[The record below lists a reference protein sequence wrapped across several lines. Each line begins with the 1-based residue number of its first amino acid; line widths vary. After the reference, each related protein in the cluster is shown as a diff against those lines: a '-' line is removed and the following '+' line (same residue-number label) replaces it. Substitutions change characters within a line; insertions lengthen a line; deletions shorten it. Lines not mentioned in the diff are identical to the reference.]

1 MRSNKNNATRF
12 LLRRNLFIGI
22 IVFLA
27 AFYMMPFWG
36 LSHIPNEKEMLAAAD
51 LAAPEV
57 MTERLTQ
64 IVSEEVMTRPLNL
77 ELMVILYGGL
87 GFLTAMMLMRHQFS
101 RRQSMLHAALPD
113 KRESDFLRR
122 CVGYVVLCL
131 VPILINFILYL
142 LVVALNG
149 LLGYVEW
156 NVLLPKFGM
165 LLVINFYG
173 FAMGVLASVLT
184 GTYWAA
190 LLAGAMMVI
199 GVECTSYLWYD
210 LAGRYLHTLV
220 KDSYTDALLRFSP
233 AYSLY
238 KTFYKPTEFACW
250 PGVAASVLALV
261 LSFVLYRIR
270 KTERAEHT
278 LAFAPLHSLMGFVLP
293 LTGGTLLGMIVMMS
307 FGSEISLIGGM
318 IVGAVLTFLICRI
331 VFNQRFCGIL
341 KQWYLPAA
349 SAAVLVLGVVVLHN
363 DMLGYDRFL
372 PDREKLTAI
381 TYQPRSY
388 DSSEI
393 ITLASDEALD
403 AAYEWCELM
412 YGEVNSYENGL
423 VAGSSAFSGSDVVIT
438 YQMGDRK
445 VHRLYPN
452 RTMRNEAQD
461 SLRRI
466 VESDDYRQSFIAEY
480 HLDTGSVTR
489 MYINTLS
496 PMMEDDMFF
505 ERFGNANRSFVREKD
520 GETMDA
526 LLSALKWD
534 ILNRTLDERQ
544 KDAILSVDLSI
555 EIPGSRGTP
564 YKQLDIYP
572 GDMNVLRVLFGSKAE
587 EMVQYI
593 TGGYADSEDI
603 VVLKVDF
610 AYTRKEMSEQDVNLR
625 DAIKSV
631 TLAASAEQA
640 KEWIGH
646 SQNTSA
652 KNYYYEP
659 YIEEDPY
666 QRLYVYRMSTV
677 QKYSG
682 SYGYEVP
689 EDKTKLYEES
699 MIPNEDVL
707 DYVGVNR
714 NK

>member
-1 MRSNKNNATRF
+1 MRSNKKSATRF
-12 LLRRNLFIGI
+12 LLSRNLFIGV
-22 IVFLA
+22 IVFLV

-36 LSHIPNEKEMLAAAD
+36 LSHIPNEKEMLAEMD
-51 LAAPEV
+51 LAAPEIIE
-57 MTERLTQ
+57 ERFNQT
-64 IVSEEVMTRPLNL
+64 VSVEVMTRPLNL

-122 CVGYVVLCL
+122 CVGYVALCL
-131 VPILINFILYL
+131 VPILINFMLYL

-149 LLGYVEW
+149 LLEYVEW
-156 NVLLPKFGM
+156 SVLLPKFGM

-238 KTFYKPTEFACW
+238 KTFYKPTEFSCW
-250 PGVAASVLALV
+250 PGVVVSVLALA
-261 LSFVLYRIR
+261 LSLMLYRIR

-293 LTGGTLLGMIVMMS
+293 LTGGTLLGMTVMMS
-307 FGSEISLIGGM
+307 FGTESSLIIGM
-318 IVGAVLTFLICRI
+318 ILGALLTFWVCRM
-331 VFNQRFCGIL
+331 VFSQRFCGIL

-349 SAAVLVLGVVVLHN
+349 SAAVLVLGVVVLHH
-363 DMLGYDRFL
+363 DLLGFDRFL
-372 PDREKLTAI
+372 PDRGKLTAI

-393 ITLASDEALD
+393 ITLTSDDALD
-403 AAYEWCELM
+403 AAFAWCELM
-412 YGEVNSYENGL
+412 HGEVNSYENGL
-423 VAGSSAFSGSDVVIT
+423 VEGSSAFSGSDVVIT

-445 VHRLYPN
+445 VHRHYPN
-452 RTMRNEAQD
+452 RKMRNDAQD

-480 HLDTGSVTR
+480 HLDTGYVTR
-489 MYINTLS
+489 VHINTQS
-496 PMMEDDMFF
+496 PMLEDEAFF
-505 ERFGNANRSFVREKD
+505 VEFGNANRSLDREKD
-520 GETMDA
+520 SETMDK
-526 LLSALKWD
+526 LLSALKKD

-544 KDAILSVDLSI
+544 KDAILSVSLNI
-555 EIPGSRGTP
+555 GIPDSNGTL
-564 YKQLDIYP
+564 YKQLEIYP
-572 GDMNVLRVLFGSKAE
+572 DDKNALSILFGSKADE
-587 EMVQYI
+587 IVQYV
-593 TGGYADSEDI
+593 TGGYADNEDI
-603 VVLKVDF
+603 VVLKVDY
-610 AYTRKEMSEQDVNLR
+610 AYTRKEMGEQSVSLR
-625 DAIKSV
+625 EAVKSV

-640 KEWIGH
+640 KAWIAH

-652 KNYYYEP
+652 KNYYYKP
-659 YIEEDPY
+659 YIEEAPY
-666 QRLYVYRMSTV
+666 QRLYIYRMSDV

-682 SYGYEVP
+682 SYGYVVP

-699 MIPNEDVL
+699 MIPNEGVL
-707 DYVGVNR
+707 DYVGEN
-714 NK
+714 

>member
-1 MRSNKNNATRF
+1 MRSNKKSATRF
-12 LLRRNLFIGI
+12 LLSRNLFIGV

-36 LSHIPNEKEMLAAAD
+36 LSHIPNEKETLAAMD

-57 MTERLTQ
+57 ITERFTQ
-64 IVSEEVMTRPLNL
+64 AVSVEVMTRPLNL

-113 KRESDFLRR
+113 KRERDFLRR
-122 CVGYVVLCL
+122 CIGYVALCL
-131 VPILINFILYL
+131 VPILINFVLYL

-238 KTFYKPTEFACW
+238 KIFYKPTEFACW
-250 PGVAASVLALV
+250 PGVVVSVLALA

-278 LAFAPLHSLMGFVLP
+278 LAFAPLHNLMGFVLP

-307 FGSEISLIGGM
+307 FGTEISLIGGM
-318 IVGAVLTFLICRI
+318 ITGAVLTFLICRI

-363 DMLGYDRFL
+363 DLLGFDRFL

-393 ITLASDEALD
+393 ITLTSDETLD

-412 YGEVNSYENGL
+412 HGEVNSYENGL

-445 VHRLYPN
+445 VHRHYPN
-452 RTMRNEAQD
+452 RKMRNEAQD

-466 VESDDYRQSFIAEY
+466 VESDDYRQSIISEY
-480 HLDTGSVTR
+480 HLDTGYVTR
-489 MYINTLS
+489 VHINTES
-496 PMMEDDMFF
+496 PMLEDEAFF
-505 ERFGNANRSFVREKD
+505 VRFGHANRSYDREKD
-520 GETMDA
+520 GDA
-526 LLSALKWD
+526 MNTLLNALKWD
-534 ILNRTLDERQ
+534 ILDRTLEERQ
-544 KDAILSVDLSI
+544 QDALLNISLNI
-555 EIPGSRGTP
+555 GIPGSNGTL

-572 GDMNVLRVLFGSKAE
+572 GDMNVLKALFGSDAQ
-587 EMVQYI
+587 EMVQYMA
-593 TGGYADSEDI
+593 GGYADSEDI
-603 VVLKVDF
+603 AVLKVDY
-610 AYTRKEMSEQDVNLR
+610 AYTRKEMSEKSVSPR
-625 DAIKSV
+625 EAIKSI

-640 KEWIGH
+640 KEWIAY
-646 SQNTSA
+646 SQNTAA

-699 MIPNEDVL
+699 MIPNENVL
-707 DYVGVNR
+707 DYVGVN
-714 NK
+714 

>member
-1 MRSNKNNATRF
+1 MRSNKKSATRF
-12 LLRRNLFIGI
+12 LLGRNLFIGV

-36 LSHIPNEKEMLAAAD
+36 LSHIPNEKEMLTAMD
-51 LAAPEV
+51 FAAPE
-57 MTERLTQ
+57 MIAERFTQ
-64 IVSEEVMTRPLNL
+64 TVSVEVMTMPLNL

-113 KRESDFLRR
+113 KRGSDFLRR

-131 VPILINFILYL
+131 LPILINFMLYL

-149 LLGYVEW
+149 LLEYIEW

-250 PGVAASVLALV
+250 PGVIASVFALA

-278 LAFAPLHSLMGFVLP
+278 LAFTPLHNLLGFALP
-293 LTGGTLLGMIVMMS
+293 LTGGTLLGMVVMMS
-307 FGSEISLIGGM
+307 FRTEISLICGM
-318 IVGAVLTFLICRI
+318 IAGAVLTFLICRI

-341 KQWYLPAA
+341 KQWYLPTA
-349 SAAVLVLGVVVLHN
+349 SAAVLVLGVLALHN
-363 DMLGYDRFL
+363 DLLGYDRFL
-372 PDREKLTAI
+372 PNREKLTAI

-388 DSSEI
+388 DTGEI
-393 ITLASDEALD
+393 ITLTSDDALD
-403 AAYEWCELM
+403 AAYTWCELM
-412 YGEVNSYENGL
+412 HGEVNSYENGL
-423 VAGSSAFSGSDVVIT
+423 VEGSSAFSGSDVVIT
-438 YQMGDRK
+438 YQMGNRK
-445 VHRLYPN
+445 VHRHYPN
-452 RTMRNEAQD
+452 RKMRNEAQD

-466 VESDDYRQSFIAEY
+466 MESDDYRQSIISEY
-480 HLDTGSVTR
+480 HLDTGSVAR
-489 MYINTLS
+489 IYVNTQN
-496 PMMEDDMFF
+496 PMMENDMFF
-505 ERFGNANRSFVREKD
+505 ERFGHASRSFDREKD
-520 GETMDA
+520 DEMMKA
-526 LLSALKWD
+526 LLNALTQD

-544 KDAILSVDLSI
+544 QDAFLSI
-555 EIPGSRGTP
+555 SLNIEVPGSRETR
-564 YKQLDIYP
+564 YKQLSIHP
-572 GDMNVLRVLFGSKAE
+572 GDTNVLNVLFGSDAE
-587 EMVQYI
+587 EMVHYM
-593 TGGYADSEDI
+593 TGGYADNQDI
-603 VVLKVDF
+603 AVLKVDY
-610 AYTRKEMSEQDVNLR
+610 AYTRKEMGEQSVSLR

-640 KEWIGH
+640 KDWIAH
-646 SQNTSA
+646 SQDTSA
-652 KNYYYEP
+652 KNYYYKP

-677 QKYSG
+677 QKYSD

-689 EDKTKLYEES
+689 EDKTKLYEDS
-699 MIPNEDVL
+699 MIPNESSL
-707 DYVGVNR
+707 DYIGAN
-714 NK
+714 

>member
-1 MRSNKNNATRF
+1 MRSNKKSATRF
-12 LLRRNLFIGI
+12 LLKRNLFIGV

-27 AFYMMPFWG
+27 AFMMLPFWG
-36 LSHIPNEKEMLAAAD
+36 LSHIPNEKETLAAMD

-57 MTERLTQ
+57 IAERFTQ
-64 IVSEEVMTRPLNL
+64 AVSVEVMTRPLNL

-122 CVGYVVLCL
+122 CVGYALLCL
-131 VPILINFILYL
+131 VPILINFVLYL

-149 LLGYVEW
+149 LLEYVEW
-156 NVLLPKFGM
+156 SVLLPKFGM

-190 LLAGAMMVI
+190 LLAGAMLVI

-238 KTFYKPTEFACW
+238 KTFYKPAEFACW
-250 PGVAASVLALV
+250 PGVAASVLALA

-293 LTGGTLLGMIVMMS
+293 LTGGTLLGMVVMMS
-307 FGSEISLIGGM
+307 FGTEISLIGGM
-318 IVGAVLTFLICRI
+318 IAGAVLTSWVCRM

-349 SAAVLVLGVVVLHN
+349 SAAVLVLGVATLHH
-363 DMLGYDRFL
+363 DLLGFDRFL

-388 DSSEI
+388 DADEI

-403 AAYEWCELM
+403 AAYAWCGLM
-412 YGEVNSYENGL
+412 HGEVNGYEDGFG
-423 VAGSSAFSGSDVVIT
+423 AGNSIYSGSEVVIT
-438 YQMGDRK
+438 YQMGGRK
-445 VHRLYPN
+445 VHRRYPN
-452 RTMRNEAQD
+452 RTIRNEAQD

-466 VESDDYRQSFIAEY
+466 MESDDYRQSFISGY
-480 HLDTGSVTR
+480 HLDDGYVTR
-489 MYINTLS
+489 VYINTQS
-496 PMMEDDMFF
+496 PVMENEAFY
-505 ERFGNANRSFVREKD
+505 ERFGNANRNYEWEKD
-520 GETMDA
+520 AGEIKT
-526 LLSALKWD
+526 LFSALSWD

-544 KDAILSVDLSI
+544 KDAILNVGLTVETSDS
-555 EIPGSRGTP
+555 SGTL
-564 YKQLDIYP
+564 YKQLKIYP
-572 GDMNVLRVLFGSKAE
+572 GDMNVLKALFGSRAE
-587 EMVQYI
+587 EIVQYA

-603 VVLKVDF
+603 AVLKVDF
-610 AYTRKEMSEQDVNLR
+610 AYTRKEMSEESVDLR
-625 DAIKSV
+625 DAIQSV

-640 KEWIGH
+640 KTWIAH

-652 KNYYYEP
+652 KNYYYKP

-666 QRLYVYRMSTV
+666 QRLYIYRMSTV
-677 QKYSG
+677 EKYAD

-699 MIPNEDVL
+699 MIPNEWVL
-707 DYVGVNR
+707 DYVGAN
-714 NK
+714 

>member
-1 MRSNKNNATRF
+1 MRRNKKSATRF
-12 LLRRNLFIGI
+12 LLSRNLFIGVV
-22 IVFLA
+22 VFLA

-36 LSHIPNEKEMLAAAD
+36 LSHIPNEKETLAAMD

-57 MTERLTQ
+57 ITERFTQ
-64 IVSEEVMTRPLNL
+64 AVSVEVMTRPLNL

-101 RRQSMLHAALPD
+101 RRQNMLNAALPD

-122 CVGYVVLCL
+122 CIGYVALCL
-131 VPILINFILYL
+131 VPILINFVLYL

-190 LLAGAMMVI
+190 LLAGGVLI
-199 GVECTSYLWYD
+199 VGVEALAALWYW
-210 LAGRYLHTLV
+210 LGGRYLHTLV
-220 KDSYTDALLRFSP
+220 KDSFTDALLRFSP

-238 KTFYKPTEFACW
+238 KTFYKPAEFACW
-250 PGVAASVLALV
+250 PGAVVSMLALA
-261 LSFVLYRIR
+261 LSLVLYRIR
-270 KTERAEHT
+270 KTEKAEHT
-278 LAFAPLHSLMGFVLP
+278 LAFAPLHDMMGLTLP
-293 LTGGTLLGMIVMMS
+293 LLGGTFLGIVVKLS
-307 FGSEISLIGGM
+307 FVSEISLIAGM
-318 IVGAVLTFLICRI
+318 ILGAFLTFWVCAM

-349 SAAVLVLGVVVLHN
+349 SAAVLVLGVVVLHH
-363 DMLGYDRFL
+363 DLLGYDRFL

-388 DSSEI
+388 DTSEI
-393 ITLASDEALD
+393 ITLTSDEALD
-403 AAYEWCELM
+403 AAYAWCELM
-412 YGEVNSYENGL
+412 HGEVNSYENGPIE
-423 VAGSSAFSGSDVVIT
+423 GSSAFSGSDVVIT

-445 VHRLYPN
+445 VHRHYPN
-452 RTMRNEAQD
+452 RKMRNEAQD

-466 VESDDYRQSFIAEY
+466 VESDDYRQSIISEY

-489 MYINTLS
+489 MYVNTQN
-496 PMMEDDMFF
+496 PMMENDMFF
-505 ERFGNANRSFVREKD
+505 ERFGNANRSYDREKD
-520 GETMDA
+520 AETMDA
-526 LLSALKWD
+526 LLNALAKD

-544 KDAILSVDLSI
+544 QDAFLSISLNI
-555 EIPGSRGTP
+555 EIPGTRGTL
-564 YKQLDIYP
+564 YKQLDIHP
-572 GDMNVLRVLFGSKAE
+572 GDTNVLKVLFGSDAE
-587 EMVQYI
+587 EMVKYM
-593 TGGYADSEDI
+593 TGSYADSEDI
-603 VVLKVDF
+603 VDY
-610 AYTRKEMSEQDVNLR
+610 AYTRKEMSEQSVNLR
-625 DAIKSV
+625 DAIESV

-640 KEWIGH
+640 KEWIAH

-652 KNYYYEP
+652 KSYYYEP

-666 QRLYVYRMSTV
+666 QRLYIYRMSTV
-677 QKYSG
+677 EKYSG

-699 MIPNEDVL
+699 MIPNESVL
-707 DYVGVNR
+707 DYVGAN
-714 NK
+714 

>member
-1 MRSNKNNATRF
+1 MRSNKKSATRF
-12 LLRRNLFIGI
+12 LLSRNLFIGV
-22 IVFLA
+22 IVFLV

-57 MTERLTQ
+57 MAERFTRT
-64 IVSEEVMTRPLNL
+64 VSSEVMTDPLNL
-77 ELMVILYGGL
+77 EMMVILYGGL

-122 CVGYVVLCL
+122 CIGYVVLCL
-131 VPILINFILYL
+131 VPICINFLLYL
-142 LVVALNG
+142 LVVALSG
-149 LLGYVEW
+149 LIEYVEW
-156 NVLLPKFGM
+156 GVLLPKFGM

-238 KTFYKPTEFACW
+238 KTFYKPAEFACW
-250 PGVAASVLALV
+250 PGVAASVLALA

-293 LTGGTLLGMIVMMS
+293 LTGGTLLGMVVMLS
-307 FGSEISLIGGM
+307 FGTEISLIGGM
-318 IVGAVLTFLICRI
+318 VAGAFLTFWVCRM

-341 KQWYLPAA
+341 RHWYLPAA
-349 SAAVLVLGVVVLHN
+349 SAAVLVLGVVVLHH
-363 DMLGYDRFL
+363 DLLGFDRFL

-388 DSSEI
+388 DTSEI
-393 ITLASDEALD
+393 ITLTSDEALD
-403 AAYEWCELM
+403 AAYAWCELM
-412 YGEVNSYENGL
+412 HGEVNSYENGL
-423 VAGSSAFSGSDVVIT
+423 VEGSSAFSGSDVVIT

-445 VHRLYPN
+445 VHRHYPN
-452 RTMRNEAQD
+452 RKMRNDAQD

-466 VESDDYRQSFIAEY
+466 VESDDYRQSIISGY
-480 HLDTGSVTR
+480 HLDSGLVTR
-489 MYINTLS
+489 MYVNTQTPL
-496 PMMEDDMFF
+496 MENDMFF
-505 ERFGNANRSFVREKD
+505 ERFGHANRSFDREKD
-520 GETMDA
+520 GGEINT

-534 ILNRTLDERQ
+534 ILNRTLEERQ
-544 KDAILSVDLSI
+544 RDALLSIGFSI
-555 EIPGSRGTP
+555 EIPGSRETH
-564 YKQLDIYP
+564 YKQLKIYP
-572 GDMNVLRVLFGSKAE
+572 GDLNVLNVLFGTDAE
-587 EMVQYI
+587 EMVQYM

-610 AYTRKEMSEQDVNLR
+610 AYTRKEMSEESVNLR
-625 DAIKSV
+625 DAIQSV

-640 KEWIGH
+640 REWIAK

-652 KNYYYEP
+652 KNYYFMP
-659 YIEEDPY
+659 YVEEDPY
-666 QRLYVYRMSTV
+666 QRLYIYRMSTV
-677 QKYSG
+677 EKYAD

-689 EDKTKLYEES
+689 EEKTKLYEES
-699 MIPNEDVL
+699 MIPNEMVL
-707 DYVGVNR
+707 DYVGAN
-714 NK
+714 

>member
-1 MRSNKNNATRF
+1 MRSNKKSATRF
-12 LLRRNLFIGI
+12 LLKRNLFIGVA
-22 IVFLA
+22 VFLA
-27 AFYMMPFWG
+27 SFMMLPFWG
-36 LSHIPNEKEMLAAAD
+36 LSHIPSEKETLAAMD
-51 LAAPEV
+51 PAAPEV
-57 MTERLTQ
+57 IAERFTQ
-64 IVSEEVMTRPLNL
+64 AVSVEVMTRPLNL

-113 KRESDFLRR
+113 KRERDFLRR
-122 CVGYVVLCL
+122 CACYVVLCL
-131 VPILINFILYL
+131 VPILINFMLYL

-149 LLGYVEW
+149 LLEYVEW
-156 NVLLPKFGM
+156 SVLLPKFGM

-199 GVECTSYLWYD
+199 GVECTAYLWYD
-210 LAGRYLHTLV
+210 LASRYLHTLV
-220 KDSYTDALLRFSP
+220 KDSFTDALLRFSP

-250 PGVAASVLALV
+250 PGVVVSVLALA
-261 LSFVLYRIR
+261 LSLVLYRIR

-307 FGSEISLIGGM
+307 FGTETSLICGM
-318 IVGAVLTFLICRI
+318 IIGAVLTFLLCRI

-349 SAAVLVLGVVVLHN
+349 SSAVLVLGVALLHH
-363 DMLGYDRFL
+363 DLLGYDRFL

-381 TYQPRSY
+381 TYQPSGY
-388 DSSEI
+388 NSSEI
-393 ITLASDEALD
+393 ITLTSDEALD
-403 AAYEWCELM
+403 AAYAWCELM
-412 YGEVNSYENGL
+412 HGEVNSYENGL
-423 VAGSSAFSGSDVVIT
+423 VAGSSAFSGSDVVVT

-445 VHRLYPN
+445 VHRHYPN
-452 RTMRNEAQD
+452 RKMRNEAQD

-466 VESDDYRQSFIAEY
+466 VESDDYRQSIISEY
-480 HLDTGSVTR
+480 HLDSGAVTR
-489 MYINTLS
+489 MYVNTQS
-496 PMMEDDMFF
+496 PMMENDMFF
-505 ERFGNANRSFVREKD
+505 ERFGNANRSFDREKD
-520 GETMDA
+520 DDA
-526 LLSALKWD
+526 MNTLLSVLKWD
-534 ILNRTLDERQ
+534 ILDRTLEERQ
-544 KDAILSVDLSI
+544 QDALLNISLNI
-555 EIPGSRGTP
+555 EIPGSSETR
-564 YKQLDIYP
+564 YKQLSIYP
-572 GDMNVLRVLFGSKAE
+572 GDMNVLKLLFGSDAQ
-587 EMVQYI
+587 EMVQYV
-593 TGGYADSEDI
+593 TGGYAESEDV
-603 VVLKVDF
+603 VVLKVDY
-610 AYTRKEMSEQDVNLR
+610 AYTRKEMSEQSVSPR
-625 DAIKSV
+625 DAVQSV
-631 TLAASAEQA
+631 TLAASAQQA
-640 KEWIGH
+640 KAWIAH

-677 QKYSG
+677 EKYSG

-699 MIPNEDVL
+699 MIPNESVL
-707 DYVGVNR
+707 DYVGAN
-714 NK
+714 